1 MHTASLQAVTVDML
15 RAELTTAELGSIP
28 RTVTIQG
35 GAEASVD
42 GWLAEKLMQ
51 ACDRVVAA
59 INSCRENEAIATG
72 LSKVP
77 QGCVRTAL
85 VLARHAVISS
95 VPAMA
100 ETLEGSSRAAEYQTA
115 TRELSELASCQL
127 RPEYTLVEGEA
138 LNGASGG
145 ITLLGRPAD
154 NFVW

>member
-15 RAELTTAELGSIP
+15 RSELTTAELGSIP
-28 RTVTIQG
+28 RTITMQG
-35 GAEASVD
+35 ASSDVD

-72 LSKVP
+72 LCKVP

-127 RPEYTLVEGEA
+127 RPEYTLERDEA
-138 LNGASGG
+138 LNAASGG
-145 ITLLGRPAD
+145 ITLLGRRAD

>member
-1 MHTASLQAVTVDML
+1 MHSASLQAVTVDML

-28 RTVTIQG
+28 RTITVQG
-35 GAEASVD
+35 GASSDVD

-72 LSKVP
+72 LCKVP

-95 VPAMA
+95 VPAMS
-100 ETLEGSSRAAEYQTA
+100 ETLEGSSRAAEYQNA

-127 RPEYTLVEGEA
+127 RPEYTLERDEA
-138 LNGASGG
+138 LNGVAGG
-145 ITLLGRPAD
+145 ITLLGRRAD
-154 NFVW
+154 SFVW

>member
-1 MHTASLQAVTVDML
+1 MHNASLQAVTVDML
-15 RAELTTAELGSIP
+15 RAELTTAELKSVPNVILA
-28 RTVTIQG
+28 QG
-35 GAEASVD
+35 QNLDVD

-59 INSCRENEAIATG
+59 INSCRENEAIASG
-72 LSKVP
+72 LCKVP

-127 RPEYTLVEGEA
+127 RPEYTLVGEET

-145 ITLLGRPAD
+145 ITLLGKPAD
-154 NFVW
+154 SFVW